1 MTDASQDDGRKSQ
14 DESPTNEVLEE
25 PSTEK
30 EPGEE
35 PKGGSEEDVADH
47 EAVGIG
53 VMHTS
58 TPSEPGRADDDR
70 AEQTG
75 AEGAESTTND
85 SDDTNADLDLPTD
98 AVTDD
103 VRRASA
109 ELD

>member
-53 VMHTS
+53 VMRTS
-58 TPSEPGRADDDR
+58 TPSEPERADDDR

-75 AEGAESTTND
+75 AERAESTGND
-85 SDDTNADLDLPTD
+85 SDDTNPALDLPTD
-98 AVTDD
+98 AVTDE

-109 ELD
+109 GLD